1 LVTGR
6 QASISCLLGAALRPE
21 PDRAWKRFAQN
32 TLERRSRADE
42 VSAGQDGLM
51 NIINREE
58 LKQKLDQRDHFTLVN
73 CLDEWMFRE
82 KRIPG
87 SIRFEKAF
95 FQTLNPKGEIIVYC
109 SNPGCTASV
118 MVYHQFVEH
127 GFQNVWH
134 YPGGIADW
142 EDGGFPMEGE
152 HVH

>member
-1 LVTGR
+1 
-6 QASISCLLGAALRPE
+6 
-21 PDRAWKRFAQN
+21 
-32 TLERRSRADE
+32 
-42 VSAGQDGLM
+42 M

-58 LKQKLDQRDHFTLVN
+58 LKQKLDQRTQFTLVN

-87 SIRFEKAF
+87 SIRFEKVF